1 MINLGKQSTVIDWI
15 RLVFPYNFDV
25 SPTKQFTSKSGN
37 KIQGVSPLV
46 HNHYHDINGILKVM
60 GLPELLDARDDENLS
75 NSWTSETPLWNYD
88 DSVKHGNIRIMFNY
102 ANIKNEMPKS
112 RADMGVAFEIS
123 GQGCR
128 ELEFYLSK
136 RNKTWYDFFKDIFR
150 FRPDVKVNRLDL
162 AHDVVNGS
170 PKLAPK
176 NLRKHAVK
184 RNIASRL
191 KKFTYIENGSL
202 LSGEILG
209 DTFQIGNS
217 NVRLVVYDKLGERVH
232 SHGDYI
238 DSSIKSWT
246 RWEMRLFY
254 EYSQSFINEF
264 LKEEPVTVLYFRLLR
279 QTMKIVMSDDMDTK
293 NRHRAPEYSW
303 WKDFTLQS
311 DKHYKGLF
319 INHPEKHNSLVRKHL
334 YIDRQVSKSVVK
346 VLFAHQQAGGN
357 AKELLNHWIESGIQK
372 FTYDDVIEIKSLVQQ
387 SYELT
392 ETDEFHSYVP
402 EQLQLNLDDFDYK
415 ELIKGLDNFERYFD
429 QQI

>member
-136 RNKTWYDFFKDIFR
+136 RNKTWYDFFKDIFA
-150 FRPDVKVNRLDL
+150 FRPQFILIRLDL
-162 AHDVVNGS
+162 TYDVLHGS
-170 PKLAPK
+170 PKLTSK
-176 NLRKHAVK
+176 KLCRQAVK
-184 RNIASRL
+184 RNIRSHL
-191 KKFTYIENGSL
+191 KKLIYIVNRSL
-202 LSGEILG
+202 LSGDILL

-217 NVRLVVYDKLGERVH
+217 NLRLVVYDKL
-232 SHGDYI
+232 
-238 DSSIKSWT
+238 
-246 RWEMRLFY
+246 
-254 EYSQSFINEF
+254 
-264 LKEEPVTVLYFRLLR
+264 
-279 QTMKIVMSDDMDTK
+279 
-293 NRHRAPEYSW
+293 
-303 WKDFTLQS
+303 
-311 DKHYKGLF
+311 
-319 INHPEKHNSLVRKHL
+319 
-334 YIDRQVSKSVVK
+334 
-346 VLFAHQQAGGN
+346 
-357 AKELLNHWIESGIQK
+357 
-372 FTYDDVIEIKSLVQQ
+372 
-387 SYELT
+387 
-392 ETDEFHSYVP
+392 
-402 EQLQLNLDDFDYK
+402 
-415 ELIKGLDNFERYFD
+415 
-429 QQI
+429 